1 MHSQYQETTRQRGF
15 SLIELMIV
23 VVIVGILASISYPSY
38 RDSVRKSNRT
48 EGKALLVDA
57 ANRQERYFSNCNTY
71 TKDMNQLMT
80 NPVCKLPANQ
90 NTTTYDSID
99 NKYYQL
105 SAVIVLTGNYAT
117 GFTLTATAQNGQA
130 DDKQCAI
137 MRIDSLGRKTAV
149 DGGGND
155 TSTTCW

>member
-1 MHSQYQETTRQRGF
+1 MHSQDQTTAMRQRGF

-23 VVIVGILASISYPSY
+23 VVIVGILASIAYPSY
-38 RDSVRKSNRT
+38 RDSVRRSNRT

-57 ANRQERYFSNCNTY
+57 ANRQERFFSNNNAY
-71 TKDMNQLMT
+71 TTNMTQLGYAADPAISDNQYYSVAAAAL
-80 NPVCKLPANQ
+80 PVASGGTGNIATSYL
-90 NTTTYDSID
+90 
-99 NKYYQL
+99 L
-105 SAVIVLTGNYAT
+105 SA
-117 GFTLTATAQNGQA
+117 TAVNGQA